1 MPRTRRDHAAP
12 SEDDFVSD
20 ADDDKVTDN
29 AASFLSGQVAAMMAA
44 MQQSQT
50 EAFERLLAKV
60 LDRQPS
66 SPVPPA
72 SAFPVVGSGTFTHCT
87 ARFGGDADESVD
99 AFIDAIHSYKDCANV
114 SEQNALRGLYVAHE
128 ECCNMVSGRPPH
140 RIYRE
145 LFQQQQGSDNTD
157 LFVARCRALLS
168 KIPPSDISEKAQVD
182 MVYGLLDVRIR
193 KHLRREDFNDFSS
206 MLRLARSIEI
216 EENHHPGQQ
225 PSGRSARW
233 RSGGAAQP
241 APLPPRRSAAPL
253 APSTASTPP
262 DGTSQQSTVVSDS
275 AASPRPKHNVAKPKC
290 VYCKQYG
297 HVREDCI
304 KLRKCSDNDKALHCY
319 GCGAKGVLRSQCPKC
334 SIKLSFSSV
343 TIENNYAP
351 ALVSKSKR
359 ITKFSDVTPSH
370 DIPRNSDRSDS
381 NNVQLRKQTRGMR
394 SNSYVSYSPYVE
406 SQSCACLNNICC
418 CVIEL
423 SNIYPDIPI
432 FDKCNSDVPIRV
444 DGSIVDKC
452 NRDVPLR
459 VDGSIVDKCNS
470 DVPIRVEDPFV
481 NKCYS
486 DVLVIGKRNS
496 PSPVRVNSPAIP
508 PTRGCYFSNVD
519 QLNTPSVVSF
529 ACADNTAT
537 TTVPLGG
544 VMPSVLLAPSA
555 LHATTVH
562 SPQRRPV
569 LSIQVLGLR
578 GMALIDTA
586 ANCSIAGHKLY
597 KIFMEKGL
605 TFYTKQVNVKLAD
618 GVVHPREILVAGV
631 DVIITVDKSVR
642 VDFIIFLMLT
652 ITTLSWASTSSTLQ
666 VWFWISLLLLGTSPA
681 ARRHTCLSLRVKL
694 CYDTIQSPCLL
705 CR

>member
-1 MPRTRRDHAAP
+1 
-12 SEDDFVSD
+12 
-20 ADDDKVTDN
+20 
-29 AASFLSGQVAAMMAA
+29 
-44 MQQSQT
+44 
-50 EAFERLLAKV
+50 
-60 LDRQPS
+60 
-66 SPVPPA
+66 
-72 SAFPVVGSGTFTHCT
+72 
-87 ARFGGDADESVD
+87 
-99 AFIDAIHSYKDCANV
+99 
-114 SEQNALRGLYVAHE
+114 
-128 ECCNMVSGRPPH
+128 
-140 RIYRE
+140 
-145 LFQQQQGSDNTD
+145 
-157 LFVARCRALLS
+157 
-168 KIPPSDISEKAQVD
+168 
-182 MVYGLLDVRIR
+182 
-193 KHLRREDFNDFSS
+193 
-206 MLRLARSIEI
+206 
-216 EENHHPGQQ
+216 
-225 PSGRSARW
+225 
-233 RSGGAAQP
+233 
-241 APLPPRRSAAPL
+241 
-253 APSTASTPP
+253 
-262 DGTSQQSTVVSDS
+262 
-275 AASPRPKHNVAKPKC
+275 
-290 VYCKQYG
+290 
-297 HVREDCI
+297 
-304 KLRKCSDNDKALHCY
+304 
-319 GCGAKGVLRSQCPKC
+319 
-334 SIKLSFSSV
+334 
-343 TIENNYAP
+343 
-351 ALVSKSKR
+351 
-359 ITKFSDVTPSH
+359 
-370 DIPRNSDRSDS
+370 
-381 NNVQLRKQTRGMR
+381 MR

-432 FDKCNSDVPIRV
+432 VDKCNSDVPLRVDGSIVDKCNSDVPIRV

-452 NRDVPLR
+452 NSDVPIRVDGSIVDKCNSDVPLR

-586 ANCSIAGHKLY
+586 AKCSIAGHKLY

-642 VDFIIFLMLT
+642 VDFIIFPDADNNDTLLGIDFLNAAVSRSSRT
-652 ITTLSWASTSSTLQ
+652 IQMRQPQRLPPTRSSYAPLPPRVRSQGLSRTIQTRQSQRLPPPDASAYAPPIAGVSTSFRNARAPRATQSVHTTIKILTLA
-666 VWFWISLLLLGTSPA
+666 P
-681 ARRHTCLSLRVKL
+681 
-694 CYDTIQSPCLL
+694 
-705 CR
+705 